1 MNNKRLFEFIDCL
14 SVISF
19 FIIFF
24 RKAGATG
31 AGIFAAAIF
40 FYYILYVIF
49 IEGVG
54 NTMAKM
60 VAVRVRRGFKENA
73 RKVFGYVM
81 LYTFFMG
88 ALILFVFISAS
99 DSISQALFKDPT
111 AGAVICFVGMLFF
124 VHGFSHNIKYYYIGC
139 GGHSLQTIAD
149 IVRDIILPVGL
160 YFTLDKFSDIGTK
173 VAALK
178 NDDIQVGVYTSIG
191 AVLVICAALLARLLI
206 LLAGIRGLIRHDY
219 SFNEVRTKDG
229 FRTFMRSF
237 LPEYI
242 RYIRK
247 AVFPIIA
254 IFTAVM
260 VFSRVNFQLGAT
272 KADVYTKLGLIAGP
286 ATAFL
291 MFAVRAFGSYATY
304 IYAKIKASVKKEDK
318 KNMVARYNGYAKNTL
333 IIAIPAFVALLVF
346 SKPICTAV
354 FNCNAEEAFTLALI
368 SAFAFLFAAVDA
380 FFSAGLRATGY
391 ELVDFLG
398 NAVGFV
404 VLLIY
409 ILVAGKKGVPVIAY
423 AVAFL
428 MYYIVSM
435 LIHGFYAIS
444 YIGLKSYDI
453 ASKAVK
459 ILIGVAPM
467 FILDL
472 ILVKLVTMN
481 IVIILVSLLIGY
493 VIYWTVFILA
503 RGLNQKELTALQGT
517 FVYFPLRFIAGLFH
531 IR

>member
-31 AGIFAAAIF
+31 AGIFAAAMF

-88 ALILFVFISAS
+88 ALVLFVFISAS
-99 DSISQALFKDPT
+99 DSISTAVFKNPT
-111 AGAVICFVGMLFF
+111 VGAVICFIGMLFF

-149 IVRDIILPVGL
+149 VVRDIVLPIGL
-160 YFTLDKFSDIGTK
+160 YFTLDKFTEIGVK

-178 NDDIQVGVYTSIG
+178 NDDIQVGVYAAIG
-191 AVLVICAALLARLLI
+191 AVLIICGALLIRLLI
-206 LLAGIRGLIRHDY
+206 LLAGIRGLIKHDY

-247 AVFPIIA
+247 YIFPIIA
-254 IFTAVM
+254 IFTSVI
-260 VFSRVNFQLGAT
+260 VFTRVNFQLSAT
-272 KADVYTKLGLIAGP
+272 EADVYTKLGLIAGP

-291 MFAVRAFGSYATY
+291 LFAIRAFGSYATY
-304 IYAKIKASVKKEDK
+304 IYAKLKASVKKEDK
-318 KNMVARYNGYAKNTL
+318 KSLVARYNGYAKNTL
-333 IIAIPAFVALLVF
+333 IIALPAFVTLLVF
-346 SKPICTAV
+346 SKPICTGI
-354 FNCNAEEAFTLALI
+354 FNCQANEAFSLALVA
-368 SAFAFLFAAVDA
+368 SFTFLFAAVDA
-380 FFSAGLRATGY
+380 FFSSGLRATGY

-404 VLLIY
+404 VLLVY

-423 AVAFL
+423 AVAL
-428 MYYIVSM
+428 MMYYIVSM
-435 LIHGFYAIS
+435 IIHGFYAVS

-453 ASKAVK
+453 ASKAIKV
-459 ILIGVAPM
+459 IIGVAPM

-481 IVIILVSLLIGY
+481 IPIILISVIIGY